1 MGEVFDPY
9 YQWLGIR
16 DSRQP
21 PDHYRLLG
29 VAPFEDDPEVLQNAA
44 DRQMAHVR
52 TFQTGRHSA
61 ESQQVLNELAA
72 AKLCLLS
79 AEKKA
84 GYDALLRIEQAGA
97 ELTAGRA
104 LSRCDTP
111 GESSADAA
119 ADWRPQRASSFSKMA
134 LTAALSGGLALL
146 LAGLIFAWA
155 HGRSTPAAARTGLTK
170 TPLAETPR
178 TAEGPTAKTRPAA
191 KPKTEVAVKPKPAEL
206 AHPIARNGTVPRAD
220 GQVIPEA
227 DVSVK
232 PKADLGAKPGASDRA
247 KPQPDVGAKPQSRQP
262 AIPPATPAAPPVEDR
277 RIAPPSEEAQANAR
291 REVVSFFLADY
302 AAAVYPD
309 PQKALAEKLYLQATQ
324 THDDP
329 TARYVLDT
337 EARDIAVAAGA
348 VGLLEKVLAN
358 LGEGYRVKV
367 QAMTVEMLAK
377 AAKHPRDMSA
387 TNDPARIKLLVKA
400 AKQPRDPSARRELP
414 PTSALDMLAKTAKQ
428 LWDPAASHDLGRMAL
443 KKAADSMRRGD
454 IDAAESLVESA
465 SEMAHRANDGP
476 TVIQATALAKE
487 VQERR
492 RRSGF

>member
-1 MGEVFDPY
+1 MRSHNRG
-9 YQWLGIR
+9 
-16 DSRQP
+16 SRQ
-21 PDHYRLLG
+21 YR
-29 VAPFEDDPEVLQNAA
+29 
-44 DRQMAHVR
+44 RQ
-52 TFQTGRHSA
+52 
-61 ESQQVLNELAA
+61 L
-72 AKLCLLS
+72 
-79 AEKKA
+79 
-84 GYDALLRIEQAGA
+84 
-97 ELTAGRA
+97 
-104 LSRCDTP
+104 P
-111 GESSADAA
+111 
-119 ADWRPQRASSFSKMA
+119 RP
-134 LTAALSGGLALL
+134 
-146 LAGLIFAWA
+146 
-155 HGRSTPAAARTGLTK
+155 
-170 TPLAETPR
+170 
-178 TAEGPTAKTRPAA
+178 
-191 KPKTEVAVKPKPAEL
+191 
-206 AHPIARNGTVPRAD
+206 
-220 GQVIPEA
+220 
-227 DVSVK
+227 
-232 PKADLGAKPGASDRA
+232 
-247 KPQPDVGAKPQSRQP
+247 
-262 AIPPATPAAPPVEDR
+262 PPVEDR

-465 SEMAHRANDGP
+465 SEMAQRANDGP

-492 RRSGF
+492 RRSGFSADHSPFVTFSPHGFDHRWRQPLSLSEKSDWPARLPLAMSAPAAFRKPGKCYICASSRDPRIYGPQRP